1 MSRYKKSK
9 DLIVESSN
17 GSKVPLSKLNDEN
30 SKVYMKFNLTTL
42 NGILGLVCNCHR
54 PYISYKVI
62 NTVYKLFKRLDPSA
76 FSMDDNLR
84 YRYIMIYKLLKK
96 MIEEDRC
103 LLTKI
108 GLDLYIEEHFM
119 TDSYRQIIDNIHYY
133 SELDQRSCEAV
144 YKVIQDRL
152 NYIHLNVYQQA
163 VLSSYQKLIDNNF
176 NSYSE
181 INTELKKVLSGLLSN
196 IKRVDG
202 LSVLNDSLSLDE
214 NLDELISDSI
224 NRLRNKSRIIKTGI
238 KWFNRMIGGGFTGG
252 TLNCLIAP
260 PGIGKTYMLTKIMVD
275 VKRFNKNIEPINPGY
290 KPTVLLVS
298 LEDTLEK
305 LMLRIISELL
315 PQLNLSDD
323 SLSIE
328 KITELIKTEGGL
340 NLEDDSINIEIR
352 YFQNRGID
360 TSDLYTIIEE
370 LKDDRKE
377 VVMVLVDY
385 LKRIKPVEDAVEE
398 HHQLKNAS
406 NELRNLSIAY
416 DIPVVTAMQFNRSG
430 INAIYENISKKKD
443 NAIGSVSGAQV
454 GGSIAIYENV
464 DSFIAIM
471 RETDYKNQ
479 QYMSFKLIKLRN
491 KSDYNIQTF
500 AQPYDEYNV
509 SLMNDVMLPGDDT
522 YAIPYISQRGAEMEE
537 FKAKTMADRVLA
549 TNLENDDSG
558 IFNLNNNS
566 IV

>member
-1 MSRYKKSK
+1 
-9 DLIVESSN
+9 
-17 GSKVPLSKLNDEN
+17 
-30 SKVYMKFNLTTL
+30 
-42 NGILGLVCNCHR
+42 
-54 PYISYKVI
+54 
-62 NTVYKLFKRLDPSA
+62 
-76 FSMDDNLR
+76 
-84 YRYIMIYKLLKK
+84 
-96 MIEEDRC
+96 
-103 LLTKI
+103 
-108 GLDLYIEEHFM
+108 
-119 TDSYRQIIDNIHYY
+119 
-133 SELDQRSCEAV
+133 
-144 YKVIQDRL
+144 
-152 NYIHLNVYQQA
+152 
-163 VLSSYQKLIDNNF
+163 
-176 NSYSE
+176 
-181 INTELKKVLSGLLSN
+181 
-196 IKRVDG
+196 
-202 LSVLNDSLSLDE
+202 
-214 NLDELISDSI
+214 
-224 NRLRNKSRIIKTGI
+224 
-238 KWFNRMIGGGFTGG
+238 MIGGGFTGG

-479 QYMSFKLIKLRN
+479 QYHDKLSQNLFHLK
-491 KSDYNIQTF
+491 F
-500 AQPYDEYNV
+500 HV
-509 SLMNDVMLPGDDT
+509 SYLD
-522 YAIPYISQRGAEMEE
+522 SQFE
-537 FKAKTMADRVLA
+537 
-549 TNLENDDSG
+549 
-558 IFNLNNNS
+558 
-566 IV
+566 